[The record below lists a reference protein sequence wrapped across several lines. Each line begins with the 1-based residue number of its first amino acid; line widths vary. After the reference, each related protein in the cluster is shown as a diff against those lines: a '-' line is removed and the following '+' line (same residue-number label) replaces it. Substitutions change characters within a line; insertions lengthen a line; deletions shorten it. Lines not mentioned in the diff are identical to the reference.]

1 MQKKIIVKEFYET
14 ISKHLKP
21 LVIERLPTISIR
33 KMTNEF
39 KELQNMPYD
48 FGVVLDGI
56 RIIIIAP
63 HINPSFYCCQECL
76 YYKAQLTQYVRFE
89 KMILDGLVALMIG

>member
-1 MQKKIIVKEFYET
+1 MEWLKAIFFIIVKECYET
-14 ISKHLKP
+14 INKHLKP

-39 KELQNMPYD
+39 KELQNMPYA

-56 RIIIIAP
+56 HIVIIAS
-63 HINPSFYCCQECL
+63 HINPGFYCCRQGL
-76 YYKAQLTQYVRFE
+76 YYKA
-89 KMILDGLVALMIG
+89 